1 MCQEGGG
8 GGWGRTKRISSL
20 TSPPPFPRLP
30 PPTLSFRPPKK
41 RAATTAGRRS
51 RASLSLS
58 LSLSDAR
65 PPPDEKATAAL
76 KSRTLLRLPRAPVG
90 IARHLGPQRREDLL
104 DAHVP
109 IPIPRRRDLGIQDLA
124 GILVHARHVHAGYES
139 HPGWYGGVGF
149 GDGDPE
155 LVEAGIVLRLRPP
168 PRRCRPRPRPP
179 RARPVGRNTP
189 GPNVEVHDFRIF
201 FFFFSYL
208 RGAMRFRGVG
218 GCASSS
224 SSSS

>member
-1 MCQEGGG
+1 MSGGG
-8 GGWGRTKRISSL
+8 GGGRRGEDEKNIL
-20 TSPPPFPRLP
+20 ADIPPPFPPLP
-30 PPTLSFRPPKK
+30 PPTLSFRPPPKK

-58 LSLSDAR
+58 LSHTDAR

-109 IPIPRRRDLGIQDLA
+109 IPIPRRRDLGMQDLA

-155 LVEAGIVLRLRPP
+155 LVEAGIVLRLCARPPPVSPPPP
-168 PRRCRPRPRPP
+168 PRRAPG
-179 RARPVGRNTP
+179 PVGRNTP
-189 GPNVEVHDFRIF
+189 GPNRR
-201 FFFFSYL
+201 S
-208 RGAMRFRGVG
+208 A
-218 GCASSS
+218 
-224 SSSS
+224 